1 MTRDEV
7 LEIVRL
13 AHEKC
18 ERVDLRSA
26 DLRDVYLRGA
36 NLRGA
41 DLRGANLGD
50 ADLWGA
56 DLRGADLRSAKLYG
70 AGLWGANLC
79 GADLHDTKGI
89 VVITPRGIRGDM
101 LIAVIH
107 KDGWYIKTGCFWG
120 TLAEFEVAV
129 NRTHPDDKWGV
140 LYRADIAML
149 RATEQVYLAEMKEE
163 AQ

>member
-13 AHEKC
+13 AHEKG
-18 ERVDLRSA
+18 ER
-26 DLRDVYLRGA
+26 A
-36 NLRGA
+36 NLYGA
-41 DLRGANLGD
+41 DLRGANLRD
-50 ADLWGA
+50 ADLCDTNLRDA
-56 DLRGADLRSAKLYG
+56 DLY
-70 AGLWGANLC
+70 GANLC
-79 GADLHDTKGI
+79 DANLRDANLCDADLYDTEGI
-89 VVITPRGIRGDM
+89 VVITPRGSRGDM

-107 KDGWYIKTGCFWG
+107 KDGWRIKTGCFWG
-120 TLAEFEVAV
+120 TLAKFEVAV

-149 RATEQVYLAEMKEE
+149 RATEQVYLAGMKEE